1 MKKIIRLTESDLT
14 RIVKRVISEMKIPE
28 KITIYTTNDTFTNEV
43 KSENTK
49 CTTGFQSQYGNEPIV
64 LFNFSNL
71 RKSSNCS
78 LIFDSQLTHIHNCS
92 TQLQSTGQP
101 VIPNGGSFDCNTNQ
115 LNIKGLGGKE
125 MIYNLHKTVTQG
137 QDVLIDFCKSNFK
150 DKENKSS
157 FGKCDGV

>member
-49 CTTGFQSQYGNEPIV
+49 CTTGFQSQYGNEPLV
-64 LFNFSNL
+64 VFDFSNL
-71 RKSSNCS
+71 RKSSNCN
-78 LIFDSQLTHIHNCS
+78 LVFDSQLTYIHDCS
-92 TQLQSTGQP
+92 TQFQSVNQQ
-101 VIPNGGSFDCNTNQ
+101 VIPNGGSFDCSTNQ
-115 LNIKGLGGKE
+115 LTVTGLGSKQK
-125 MIYNLHKTVTQG
+125 MVYKLHQTATQG

-150 DKENKSS
+150 DKEKKLS
-157 FGKCDGV
+157 FGKCD